1 MHDSNELNDSRNDSR
16 RLARHGKVSACPLA
30 VLVLG
35 LGLAVSCQAEVY
47 RWVDEHGAVT
57 YANTPPA
64 DRKSG
69 FRRVDVSVPQGR
81 DLPTR
86 RSETDAAATPRQ
98 ALDARVDDLEKQ
110 LDAERRARASAD
122 ARTTL
127 MQAAYEQRLADA
139 VANRPAAV
147 IPVVTGPIWL
157 RPEGERHRHGT
168 RDRDPGPRDDPQTP
182 VSPSPRPVQR
192 FR

>member
-1 MHDSNELNDSRNDSR
+1 MHESR
-16 RLARHGKVSACPLA
+16 RLARHGKVSAGPLA

-35 LGLAVSCQAEVY
+35 LGLAVGCQAEVY
-47 RWVDEHGAVT
+47 RWVDERGAVT
-57 YANTPPA
+57 YSNTPPA
-64 DRKSG
+64 DRKTG
-69 FRRVDVSVPQGR
+69 FRRVDVSVPQGKA
-81 DLPTR
+81 LPAR
-86 RSETDAAATPRQ
+86 RSELREPRDPSEPDAAVTPRQ

-110 LDAERRARASAD
+110 LDSERRARASAD
-122 ARTTL
+122 ARAAL
-127 MQAAYEQRLADA
+127 VQAAYEQRLADA